1 MAEFDPFA
9 AAPAADEAQST
20 QAPSPETSP
29 FDAPPADVPNATQE
43 APISTATVARPVA
56 SNDGKVVLT
65 FKGGTGFDAPWIV
78 IHAADLQDAADQVSG
93 SNASLLADTMAK
105 VQKAGEHFAGL
116 AAPKT
121 AAQNGN
127 SGGGGGGRAPQAAQS
142 APGGQSKT
150 CAHGEMQF
158 RSGVSAKT
166 GKAWKAF
173 FCPTPKGTPGQCDA
187 EFIR

>member
-1 MAEFDPFA
+1 MSDAFDPFA
-9 AAPAADEAQST
+9 SAPAADEAQNT
-20 QAPSPETSP
+20 PAPATEPSP
-29 FDAPPADVPNATQE
+29 FDAPPADVPTPQE
-43 APISTATVARPVA
+43 APISTAPVARPVA
-56 SNDGKVVLT
+56 TADGKVVLT
-65 FKGGTGFDAPWIV
+65 FKGGLGFDAPWIV

-105 VQKAGEHFAGL
+105 VQSAGAHFASL
-116 AAPKT
+116 APNKPAATAP
-121 AAQNGN
+121 A
-127 SGGGGGGRAPQAAQS
+127 GGGGRAPQQAQQ